1 MVRGRG
7 SPHSPQSSPRWGSP
21 HVIVQRGWEQM
32 SRTAW
37 IRPRI
42 VVGYAHTPA
51 GTAALRWAV
60 TEGQRVGA
68 DVEVVHVFD
77 VRRRADVALSHDPE
91 TDRGE
96 ARHEAAQRVQ
106 QAITDLPERGAVRF
120 VERVGQIEEVLATVA
135 DGAMRLVLG
144 EPGCRT
150 DQSLPTVLSVHC
162 TVPVTVIS
170 EAGHTREL
178 VGQLR
183 RRATTALS

>member
-1 MVRGRG
+1 
-7 SPHSPQSSPRWGSP
+7 
-21 HVIVQRGWEQM
+21 M
-32 SRTAW
+32 SRTTGK
-37 IRPRI
+37 RPTI

-77 VRRRADVALSHDPE
+77 IRRRADVALSHDPE
-91 TDRGE
+91 IDRGE
-96 ARHEAAQRVQ
+96 ARHQAAQRVQ
-106 QAITDLPERGAVRF
+106 QAVADLHERGAVRF
-120 VERVGQIEEVLATVA
+120 VERIGHIEEVLATVA

-150 DQSLPTVLSVHC
+150 DESLPTLLSVHC
-162 TVPVTVIS
+162 TVPVTVVS
-170 EAGHTREL
+170 EAGHPREL

-183 RRATTALS
+183 KQATTALS